1 MRLEKTNINQKLFK
15 RERVLNMG
23 TGFFSKMPMLF
34 MGLLS
39 FGVMA
44 EILFGAPVMG
54 MSVIGNVMDV
64 INLLGDNGVV
74 GLIALVILYNL
85 LDKK

>member
-1 MRLEKTNINQKLFK
+1 MENVFSLVN
-15 RERVLNMG
+15 
-23 TGFFSKMPMLF
+23 GFFSKMTSLI

-44 EILFGAPVMG
+44 EILFGSPVMG
-54 MSVIGNVMDV
+54 MSVIGNIMGV
-64 INLLGDNGVV
+64 INMLGDSGVV
-74 GLIALVILYNL
+74 GLIALVVLYNL